1 MDQLLKKYGASRST
15 MALAMSR
22 QGILPDQLKPM
33 SPSTFHNNVDP
44 KIKMHEEARIKVHN
58 AQRDVLLAELEMELK
73 LLQPAIKKHGESH
86 IELVLIPYKSVTGA
100 KLVTSMTELP
110 HLKTKINA
118 EAVNVPESVEVPKWL
133 DQDGDG
139 IISKEEYQVLERENA
154 RAAKLAKQNQKNI
167 DAILKRVA
175 LRGKQELDASKA
187 SEDLK
192 RRKQRVAAA
201 HNADRVRIIELAQNR
216 LKKQMENQKLQEEQ
230 QQLFQ
235 KTHTLEM
242 QQFKKKEQQRQQNL
256 AQKNYEKQQRK
267 KTTKMANEAKVKQET
282 EKKTKRMEKMLLK
295 RKEKDK
301 QRNMQKLLEAQEL
314 AVLANERQK
323 IRDERLLWAKQMH
336 LDKALKLKQEEERK
350 EKIIR
355 EAKET
360 IAKDEKRKLYEKS
373 REMKVKDQFAG
384 TKYLNRSD
392 SSFHSSLLSLLS
404 FALLFLCYSLSVS
417 LLSPLSVVTL

>member
-139 IISKEEYQVLERENA
+139 IISKEEYQVLELDFGVFFVGFHLQPLLDGLDQPDLSRAWQSGKREKGKKKRKKTEKKEDRNREN
-154 RAAKLAKQNQKNI
+154 REK
-167 DAILKRVA
+167 
-175 LRGKQELDASKA
+175 
-187 SEDLK
+187 
-192 RRKQRVAAA
+192 RKQ
-201 HNADRVRIIELAQNR
+201 
-216 LKKQMENQKLQEEQ
+216 KQRKQK
-230 QQLFQ
+230 
-235 KTHTLEM
+235 
-242 QQFKKKEQQRQQNL
+242 
-256 AQKNYEKQQRK
+256 QRK
-267 KTTKMANEAKVKQET
+267 KTEKQIN
-282 EKKTKRMEKMLLK
+282 R
-295 RKEKDK
+295 RKESETTP
-301 QRNMQKLLEAQEL
+301 QNHPSTTCLCTYFVLLPW
-314 AVLANERQK
+314 VWR
-323 IRDERLLWAKQMH
+323 W
-336 LDKALKLKQEEERK
+336 
-350 EKIIR
+350 
-355 EAKET
+355 
-360 IAKDEKRKLYEKS
+360 
-373 REMKVKDQFAG
+373 
-384 TKYLNRSD
+384 
-392 SSFHSSLLSLLS
+392 
-404 FALLFLCYSLSVS
+404 LCSEHA
-417 LLSPLSVVTL
+417 